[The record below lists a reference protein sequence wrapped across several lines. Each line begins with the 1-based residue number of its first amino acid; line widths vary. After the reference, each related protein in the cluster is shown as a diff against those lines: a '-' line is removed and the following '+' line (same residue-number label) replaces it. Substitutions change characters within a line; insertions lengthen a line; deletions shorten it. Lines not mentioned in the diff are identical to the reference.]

1 MGTQDRIEVFG
12 NGRVCRCRIR
22 ARLLDGLDCLLRNHP
37 TTFYAIV
44 ISGLAAGAATALA
57 VIGLWPEI
65 YSLLK

>member
-12 NGRVCRCRIR
+12 NGRVCRCGIR
-22 ARLLDGLDCLLRNHP
+22 ARLLDSISCLLRNHP
-37 TTFYAIV
+37 YLFGTIV
-44 ISGLAAGAATALA
+44 GLGLGAGGATMFA